1 MMNCSRSNQS
11 SSNAAETLRDR
22 LPASSQPA
30 PSSFTRRTFM
40 AAAAGTY
47 LGLAGCTRSEPHS
60 EHGTAAG
67 AARSAYQ
74 GAGPI
79 KAVCTTGMVA
89 DIVRKVGGKWVA
101 VEQMMG
107 EGIDPHLFKATPGV
121 ISSLTTADA
130 IFYSGLHL
138 EGRMTD
144 VFENMAKR
152 RPVVAITS
160 SIPADK
166 LISLGSDTFDPH
178 VWFDVGLWSN
188 TIESVRKFLGE
199 FDSAHRA
206 DYDASAAAYFAELK
220 TLDDECR
227 KSLAVIPK
235 EHRVLITA
243 HDAFHYFG
251 RAYDVEV
258 KAIQGVSTDTEAG
271 LREINALVDFIVS
284 HKIKAVF
291 IETSVSDRNVQNLV
305 EGCRS
310 KNHEVRIGGELFSDS
325 MGKQDTPEGTYPG
338 MVRHNV
344 GVITGALK

>member
-1 MMNCSRSNQS
+1 MMNCSPLNDRREKSENCAGNESQAS
-11 SSNAAETLRDR
+11 VSTNATL
-22 LPASSQPA
+22 
-30 PSSFTRRTFM
+30 TRRSLLV
-40 AAAAGTY
+40 AAAGAF
-47 LGLAGCTRSEPHS
+47 LGAAAGCSGSQQPHGHS
-60 EHGTAAG
+60 MSGSANWAKFAG
-67 AARSAYQ
+67 KH
-74 GAGPI
+74 PI

-89 DIVRKVGGKWVA
+89 DVVGKVGGQWVK
-101 VEQMMG
+101 VEQLMG
-107 EGIDPHLFKATPGV
+107 EGIDPHLYKATPGA
-121 ISSLTTADA
+121 ISTLTASDVV
-130 IFYSGLHL
+130 FYSGLHL

-144 VFENMAKR
+144 VFENMAQR

-160 SIPADK
+160 SVPVEK

-178 VWFDVGLWSN
+178 VWFDVGLWSA

-199 FDSAHRA
+199 FDPEHRA
-206 DYDASAAAYFAELK
+206 DYDAAATAYSAELK
-220 TLDDECR
+220 SLDDESR
-227 KSLAVIPK
+227 RRLTEIPK
-235 EHRVLITA
+235 DKRVLITA

-305 EGCRS
+305 EGC
-310 KNHEVRIGGELFSDS
+310 KAKGHEVRIGGELFSDS
-325 MGKQDTPEGTYPG
+325 MGKPGTPEGTYVG

-344 GVITGALK
+344 DVIAAALK